1 MSEETQLAIVGAGP
15 GGYTAAFLAA
25 DLGLAV
31 TLIDE
36 APRPGGVCLYRGC
49 MPSKALL
56 HAAKV
61 LTDARAAA
69 TWGVSFGEPAI
80 DVARLRT
87 WKDEVVAKLTG
98 GLALLSKQR
107 GVTGVQGRASF
118 EDAHTLRVTP
128 TGDGAGQA
136 TRTIAFQHAI
146 VATGSRPAGPRGLA
160 LDDPRVLDST
170 RALDVE
176 QVPASLLVVGGGYI
190 GLELATVY
198 AALGSAVTIVEQTGG
213 LLPGADPDLVRILAR
228 RMTKTVHAVHLNTW
242 VTRLA
247 ARPDGIDATLAAA
260 REDAAPAPVG
270 REVRTER
277 FAQVLV
283 AVGRVP
289 NSAVQGLERTRV
301 ERDARGF
308 IRVDA
313 QRRTAEPSIFAVGDV
328 AGEPLLAH
336 KAFAEA
342 RVAVDAITGR
352 AASFAPRAVPAVV
365 FTDPE
370 VAWCGLTEADAS
382 ATGRT
387 ISVARFPW
395 SASGRALTFD
405 RPEGLTKLVV
415 DPESGQVL
423 GVGLVGAG
431 AGELIAEGVVAVEQG
446 LTAADIAG
454 AIHPHPTVSET
465 YAEAAEVFFGRSA
478 HVYRPRR
485 R

>member
-1 MSEETQLAIVGAGP
+1 MIEKTQLAVIGAGP

-25 DLGLAV
+25 DLGLRV

-61 LTDARAAA
+61 MTDARAAA
-69 TWGVSFGEPAI
+69 AWGVSFGEPTI
-80 DVARLRT
+80 DVARLRG
-87 WKDEVVAKLTG
+87 WKDEVVARLTG

-107 GVTGVQGRASF
+107 DVTFARGRASF
-118 EDAHTLRVTP
+118 VDAHTLRVTP
-128 TGDGAGQA
+128 SGDGAGDA
-136 TRTIAFQHAI
+136 ARTIAFEHA
-146 VATGSRPAGPRGLA
+146 VLATGSRPARPSVLA

-170 RALDVE
+170 RALDIE
-176 QVPASLLVVGGGYI
+176 QVPASLLVIGGGYI
-190 GLELATVY
+190 GLELGTVY
-198 AALGSAVTIVEQTGG
+198 AALGTAVTIVEMAGS
-213 LLPGADPDLVRILAR
+213 LLPGADADLVRVLAR
-228 RMTKTVHAVHLNTW
+228 RVAKAVRAVHPGTS
-242 VTRLA
+242 VTRLTA
-247 ARPDGIDATLAAA
+247 HPDGIDAALESADGGK
-260 REDAAPAPVG
+260 RI
-270 REVRTER
+270 ER
-277 FAQVLV
+277 FDQVLV

-289 NSAVQGLERTRV
+289 NSEVAGLERTRV

-308 IRVDA
+308 ILVDG

-342 RVAVDAITGR
+342 RVAVDAIVGNS
-352 AASFAPRAVPAVV
+352 ASYGPRAVPAVV

-370 VAWCGLTEADAS
+370 VAWCGLTEAAAAAS
-382 ATGRT
+382 GRT
-387 ISVARFPW
+387 VSVARFPW
-395 SASGRALTFD
+395 GASGRALTLD
-405 RPEGLTKLVV
+405 RPEGVTKLVL

-431 AGELIAEGVVAVEQG
+431 AGELIAEGVVAVEKE
-446 LTAADIAG
+446 LTAADIAA

-465 YAEAAEVFFGRSA
+465 FAEAAEVFFGRSA

-485 R
+485 G

>member
-1 MSEETQLAIVGAGP
+1 MTTEETQLAVVGAGP

-25 DLGLAV
+25 DVGLRV

-61 LTDARAAA
+61 VTDARAATA
-69 TWGVSFGEPAI
+69 WGVSFGEPDI
-80 DVARLRT
+80 DVARLRA

-107 GVTGVQGRASF
+107 GVTCVQGRAAF

-128 TGDGAGQA
+128 TGGGGDA
-136 TRTIAFQHAI
+136 RTIGFEHAI
-146 VATGSRPAGPRGLA
+146 VATGSRPARPAALA

-170 RALDVE
+170 RALDLDR
-176 QVPASLLVVGGGYI
+176 VPASLLVIGGGYI
-190 GLELATVY
+190 GLELGTVY
-198 AALGSAVTIVEQTGG
+198 AALGSSVTIVEMTGG
-213 LLPGADPDLVRILAR
+213 LLPGADADLVRVLAR
-228 RMTKTVHAVHLNTW
+228 RMAKTVRAVHLNTS

-247 ARPDGIDATLAAA
+247 AHREGIDVTV
-260 REDAAPAPVG
+260 EPAG
-270 REVRTER
+270 GDVRTER
-277 FAQVLV
+277 FDRVLV
-283 AVGRVP
+283 AVGRKP
-289 NSAVQGLERTRV
+289 NSDVEGLERTRV
-301 ERDARGF
+301 QRGGGGF
-308 IRVDA
+308 IRVDG

-342 RVAVDAITGR
+342 RVAVDAITGS

-370 VAWCGLTEADAS
+370 VAWCGLTEAVAA

-387 ISVARFPW
+387 VSVARFPW
-395 SASGRALTFD
+395 GASGRALTLD
-405 RPEGLTKLVV
+405 RPEGLTKLVL

-431 AGELIAEGVVAVEQG
+431 AGELIAEGVVAVEKR
-446 LTAADIAG
+446 LAAADIAG

-465 YAEAAEVFFGRSA
+465 LAEAAEVFFGRSA
-478 HVYRPRR
+478 HVYRPKRR
-485 R
+485 